1 MNLEVLNATYSII
14 NLIKES
20 EVYKQYLLNKNIIE
34 NDDEIIKVI
43 IKRDKKVEEL
53 ADLKRFDKDNIK
65 KEIEIKKEIKSY
77 EDILFSN
84 PKIKEYKRNEE
95 EINEII
101 DLINNSLF
109 SCF

>member
-1 MNLEVLNATYSII
+1 MNLEVLNETYSII

-20 EVYKQYLLNKNIIE
+20 EVYKNYILNKNIIE
-34 NDDEIIKVI
+34 NDDEIIKI
-43 IKRDKKVEEL
+43 IINRDKKVEEL
-53 ADLKRFDKDNIK
+53 IDLKRFDKENIK

-84 PKIKEYKRNEE
+84 SKIKEYKRNENE
-95 EINEII
+95 LNEII

>member
-1 MNLEVLNATYSII
+1 MNLEVLNETYSII

-20 EVYKQYLLNKNIIE
+20 EVYENYILNKNIIE
-34 NDDEIIKVI
+34 NDDEIIKI
-43 IKRDKKVEEL
+43 IINRDKKVEEL
-53 ADLKRFDKDNIK
+53 IDLKRFDKENIK

-77 EDILFSN
+77 EDILFLNS
-84 PKIKEYKRNEE
+84 KIKEYKMNENE
-95 EINEII
+95 LNEII